1 MSEPEGDELW
11 LKPESLSL
19 GVRNAREVLEAD
31 EGGTSAIDYE
41 LAGVG
46 CADTNHQYDVDI
58 RVVVEKRAAL
68 VRCGASKR
76 HDVGPL
82 EHGTKVRAV
91 CQGSKLHYIA
101 EMRPVRV
108 EDVVMPIRLE
118 ETAMGFEVA
127 MVGSDAISAIEY
139 CEKVR

>member
-1 MSEPEGDELW
+1 
-11 LKPESLSL
+11 
-19 GVRNAREVLEAD
+19 VLEAD
-31 EGGTSAIDYE
+31 ESGTSAIDYE

-46 CADTNHQYDVDI
+46 CTDTDHQYDVDI
-58 RVVVEKRAAL
+58 RVVIEKRAAL
-68 VRCGASKR
+68 IRRRPSER
-76 HDVGPL
+76 HDIGPL

-91 CQGSKLHYIA
+91 RQRSKLHYIA
-101 EMRPVRV
+101 KMRPVWV
-108 EDVVMPIRLE
+108 EDVVMPVRLE